1 MDLFRARDQT
11 KKPVCAFHPAKFG
24 HPSTTMELID
34 SHCHL
39 KGFKDKGELD
49 SALRRAADAGVRH
62 FITVG
67 TSPEDWVTYREM
79 QAAHAGKI
87 DYTVGLHPC
96 HVDEDWPSAVSQLN
110 TFFIPPHAPVAFGEI
125 GLDYFHLPKDPVQA
139 GQVILQQEAAFRQ
152 QLMLAAELDCPV
164 IIHSREA
171 FAECVH
177 MIDESGVDWQ
187 RIVFHC
193 FTYGAEEITQINQRG
208 GRASF
213 TGIATYKSA
222 HSVREALRRQGID
235 RLMLETDCPY
245 LTPEPHRGK
254 PNEPAYLS
262 HIADRCAEALAMS
275 AEELA
280 AKASANTRAFF
291 KLW

>member
-1 MDLFRARDQT
+1 
-11 KKPVCAFHPAKFG
+11 
-24 HPSTTMELID
+24 MELID

-39 KGFKDKGELD
+39 KGFKDKGELEPV
-49 SALRRAADAGVRH
+49 LQRAAEAGVQRL
-62 FITVG
+62 IAVG
-67 TSPEDWVTYREM
+67 TSPEDWVPYREM
-79 QAAHAGKI
+79 HAAYAGKI

-96 HVDEDWPSAVSQLN
+96 YVDADWAASVNQLS
-110 TFFIPPHAPVAFGEI
+110 TFFMPPNAPIAFGEI

-139 GQVILQQEAAFRQ
+139 GEVILLQEAAFRQ
-152 QLMLAAELDCPV
+152 QLMLADELDGPI
-164 IIHSREA
+164 IIHSRDC
-171 FAECVH
+171 FAECVQI
-177 MIDESGVDWQ
+177 IDESGVDWA

-193 FTYGAEEITQINQRG
+193 FTYGAEEITQINARG

-222 HSVREALRRQGID
+222 HTVREALRAQGIE

-254 PNEPAYLS
+254 PNEPAYIA
-262 HIADRCAEALAMS
+262 HIAERCAEALAVD

-280 AKASANTRAFF
+280 ARASVNTKEFF
-291 KLW
+291 NLS

>member
-1 MDLFRARDQT
+1 
-11 KKPVCAFHPAKFG
+11 
-24 HPSTTMELID
+24 MELID

-39 KGFKDKGELD
+39 QGFKNKGELQPVLER
-49 SALRRAADAGVRH
+49 ARAADVHR

-67 TSPEDWVTYREM
+67 TSPADWVAYREM
-79 QAAHAGKI
+79 HAAHAGTI

-96 HVDEDWPSAVSQLN
+96 YVDEDWGAAVSQLS
-110 TFFIPPHAPVAFGEI
+110 TFFMPPHAPVAFGEI

-139 GQVILQQEAAFRQ
+139 GEAILQQEAAFRQ
-152 QLMLAAELDCPV
+152 QLMLASELDCPV

-177 MIDESGVDWQ
+177 IIDESGIDWA

-193 FTYGAEEITQINQRG
+193 FTYGADEIAAIHLRG

-222 HSVREALRRQGID
+222 HAVREALHAQGIE

-254 PNEPAYLS
+254 PNEPAYLK
-262 HIADRCAEALAMS
+262 HIAERCAEVLALPT
-275 AEELA
+275 EELA
-280 AKASANTRAFF
+280 TRITANTVDFF
-291 KLW
+291 KLTAR